1 MINIKVIVVATDFS
15 EPAGTALDYGRNF
28 ARAFGAKLHVV
39 HVAND
44 LAAAAPVSEIPL
56 DLTKIQAQLDAEA
69 RASLDAAITD
79 DDLRSLAVDK
89 VLLTS
94 ATPSRA
100 ILDYAADTRADII
113 IVGTHGRGGL
123 AEFFLGSVAQKIV
136 RSAPCP
142 VLTVRS
148 HERDFISPDALSV
161 VVKPSGT
168 PQR

>member
-1 MINIKVIVVATDFS
+1 MINIKAIVVATDFS
-15 EPAGTALDYGRNF
+15 EPAETALDYGRNF
-28 ARAFGAKLHVV
+28 ARAFAAKLHLV

-44 LAAAAPVSEIPL
+44 LAASAPVSEIPM
-56 DLTKIQAQLDAEA
+56 DLTKVQAQLDAEA
-69 RASLDAAITD
+69 QASLDAAITED
-79 DDLRSLAVDK
+79 DQRSLTVEK

-94 ATPSRA
+94 GTPSRA
-100 ILDYAADTRADII
+100 ILDYATDIRADII

-161 VVKPSGT
+161 VV
-168 PQR
+168 Q